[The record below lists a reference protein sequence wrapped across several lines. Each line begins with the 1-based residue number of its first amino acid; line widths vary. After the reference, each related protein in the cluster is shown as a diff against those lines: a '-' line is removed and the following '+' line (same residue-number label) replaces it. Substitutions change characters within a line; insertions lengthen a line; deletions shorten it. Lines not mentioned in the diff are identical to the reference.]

1 MGQKELGPKL
11 MTSSYLHYFLKAA
24 SPITITSWGPKCQD
38 LNIWFLG
45 VTPFSLKQL
54 LRKRKK
60 KNTHTHT
67 HIYTYFRASLV
78 AQTVKNRPT
87 MEDTYVRSWGLED
100 PLEEGMATL
109 SSILAQEKSHGQRSW
124 VGYSPWG
131 CKESNM
137 TEHACMQRL
146 T

>member
-1 MGQKELGPKL
+1 MISGGDTVQ
-11 MTSSYLHYFLKAA
+11 SKAA
-24 SPITITSWGPKCQD
+24 SQ
-38 LNIWFLG
+38 
-45 VTPFSLKQL
+45 
-54 LRKRKK
+54 KK
-60 KNTHTHT
+60 KKKKKYTHTHTHTHT
-67 HIYTYFRASLV
+67 HIYMYFRASLV

-100 PLEEGMATL
+100 PLEVGMATL

-137 TEHACMQRL
+137 TERACMQRL